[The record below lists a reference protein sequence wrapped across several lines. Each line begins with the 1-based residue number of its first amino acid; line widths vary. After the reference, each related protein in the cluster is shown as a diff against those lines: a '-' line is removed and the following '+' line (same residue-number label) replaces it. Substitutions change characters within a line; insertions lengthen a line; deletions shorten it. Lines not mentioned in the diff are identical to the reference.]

1 MLFNVK
7 IHIMKNKVKIYE
19 QVEANFQTV
28 NEPMAT
34 YLPASFIKNNV
45 LENIAQNSKELF
57 LKVVDKTGLTIKTL
71 AENIFEIT
79 PKTFIKYKNNDTKIP
94 SRITELAIEL
104 STLYDLGIELFGS
117 AAVFNAWLDK
127 ENIFF
132 NHKKP
137 AQFLNTST
145 GIHYVYEEL
154 KRLEF
159 GTTA

>member
-1 MLFNVK
+1 MNAKL
-7 IHIMKNKVKIYE
+7 KIYKE
-19 QVEANFQTV
+19 IESDFKSV
-28 NEPMAT
+28 NEPMAI

-57 LKVVDKTGLTIKTL
+57 LRVVDKTGLTIKIL

-79 PKTFIKYKNNDTKIP
+79 PKTFIKYKNNNTKVP
-94 SRITELAIEL
+94 SRITEIAIEI

-117 AAVFNAWLDK
+117 AVVFNAWLDK
-127 ENIFF
+127 ENMFF
-132 NHKKP
+132 NNKKP

>member
-1 MLFNVK
+1 MNAKL
-7 IHIMKNKVKIYE
+7 KIYKE
-19 QVEANFQTV
+19 IESDFQSV
-28 NEPMAT
+28 NEPMAI

-57 LKVVDKTGLTIKTL
+57 LRVVDKTGLTIKIL

-79 PKTFIKYKNNDTKIP
+79 PKTFIKYKNNNTKVP
-94 SRITELAIEL
+94 SRITEIAIEIN
-104 STLYDLGIELFGS
+104 TLYDLGIELFGS
-117 AAVFNAWLDK
+117 STVFNAWLDK
-127 ENIFF
+127 ENMFF
-132 NHKKP
+132 NNKKP

>member
-1 MLFNVK
+1 MNTKL
-7 IHIMKNKVKIYE
+7 KIYKE
-19 QVEANFQTV
+19 IESDFQSV
-28 NEPMAT
+28 NEPMAI

-57 LKVVDKTGLTIKTL
+57 LRVVEKTGLTIKIL

-79 PKTFIKYKNNDTKIP
+79 PKTFIKYKNNNTKVP
-94 SRITELAIEL
+94 SRITEIAIEIN
-104 STLYDLGIELFGS
+104 TLYDLGIEIFGS
-117 AAVFNAWLDK
+117 ATVFNAWLDK
-127 ENIFF
+127 ENMFF
-132 NHKKP
+132 NNKKP